1 MLHLKIPLVPALMRM
16 RLLCLSLTVLLAIQ
30 VVAQDSAHIETKV
43 VILGS
48 GTPNPM
54 PDRQGPSVAV
64 VVGETSYIVD
74 AGPGLVR
81 QAQAAYEQG
90 IEGLHMT
97 KLSKAFITHL
107 HSDHTAGL
115 PDLMLSPW
123 VLERTDP
130 LELIGPEGT
139 SEMAEHLLK
148 AYERD
153 IQIRLYG
160 LEPANNT
167 GWRVNARDVSAGVVY
182 EDSLVTVEAFNVP
195 HGSWPVAF
203 GFKFTTPDK
212 VIVISGDTAESDII
226 EQMCQQCDVL
236 LHEAYSDSAW
246 ERRTPFWQNYHAQ
259 FHTSAK
265 QLGRIA
271 QRAQPKLLVLYHQ
284 LEWSSTLDT
293 LLEEVQSEFDGQVV
307 NGVDLGV
314 Y

>member
-1 MLHLKIPLVPALMRM
+1 MRC
-16 RLLCLSLTVLLAIQ
+16 LLILFLGFLLIQ
-30 VVAQDSAHIETKV
+30 SSTHAQDAGIETKV
-43 VILGS
+43 VVLGT

-54 PDRQGPSVAV
+54 PDRKGPSVAV
-64 VVGETSYIVD
+64 VVGETAYLVD
-74 AGPGLVR
+74 AGPGVVR
-81 QAQAAYEQG
+81 QAQAAFDQG

-139 SEMAEHLLK
+139 EEMAHHLLK

-167 GWRVNARDVSAGVVY
+167 GWRVKARDVTAGVVY
-182 EDSLVTVEAFNVP
+182 EDSLVTVEAFMVP

-203 GFKFTTPDK
+203 GYKFTTPDR

-246 ERRTPFWQNYHAQ
+246 EKRTPFWQNYHAQ

-265 QLGRIA
+265 QVGRIA
-271 QRAQPKLLVLYHQ
+271 SRAQPKLLVLYHQ

-293 LLEEVQSEFDGQVV
+293 LLEEVQSEYDGTVV
-307 NGVDLGV
+307 NAVDLGV

>member
-1 MLHLKIPLVPALMRM
+1 MRTLSFLFIT
-16 RLLCLSLTVLLAIQ
+16 LLVLLPAS
-30 VVAQDSAHIETKV
+30 AQEPPAIETKV
-43 VILGS
+43 VMLGT

-54 PDRQGPSVAV
+54 PDRSGPSVAI
-64 VVGETSYIVD
+64 VVGTTPYIVD
-74 AGPGLVR
+74 AGPGIVR
-81 QAQAAYEQG
+81 RAQAAVDQG

-97 KLSKAFITHL
+97 KLSKAFLTHL
-107 HSDHTAGL
+107 HSDHTVGL

-130 LELIGPEGT
+130 LELYGPEGT
-139 SEMAEHLLK
+139 SDMAHHLLK

-167 GWRVNARDVSAGVVY
+167 GWRVEAHDVTAGVVY
-182 EDSLVTVEAFNVP
+182 QDSLVTVEAFNVP
-195 HGSWPVAF
+195 HGSWPDAF
-203 GFKFTTPDK
+203 GYRFTTPDR

-246 ERRTPFWQNYHAQ
+246 ERRTPFWQSYHAQ

-265 QLGRIA
+265 ELGRIA
-271 QRAQPKLLVLYHQ
+271 QRAQPGLLVLYHQ
-284 LEWSSTLDT
+284 LEWSSSLET
-293 LLEEVQSEFDGQVV
+293 LLEEVRSEFDGSVV
-307 NGVDLGV
+307 NAEDLGV

>member
-1 MLHLKIPLVPALMRM
+1 MMLG
-16 RLLCLSLTVLLAIQ
+16 T
-30 VVAQDSAHIETKV
+30 
-43 VILGS
+43 

-54 PDRQGPSVAV
+54 PDRSGPSVAI

-74 AGPGLVR
+74 AGPGVVR
-81 QAQAAYEQG
+81 RAQAAYEKG

-97 KLSKAFITHL
+97 RLSKAFLTHL
-107 HSDHTAGL
+107 HSDHTVGL

-130 LELIGPEGT
+130 LQLFGPEGT
-139 SEMAEHLLK
+139 EDMAHHLLK

-167 GWRVNARDVSAGVVY
+167 GWRVMAQDIAAGVVY
-182 EDSLVTVEAFNVP
+182 QDSLVTVEAFNVP
-195 HGSWPVAF
+195 HGSWPDAF
-203 GFKFTTPDK
+203 GYRFTTPDR

-226 EQMCQQCDVL
+226 EEMCQGCDVL

-246 ERRTPFWQNYHAQ
+246 EKRTPFWQNYHAG

-265 QLGRIA
+265 QVGRIA

-293 LLEEVQSEFDGQVV
+293 LLEEVRSEFDGSVV
-307 NGVDLGV
+307 NAEDLGV

>member
-1 MLHLKIPLVPALMRM
+1 MTKCLPLIVLML
-16 RLLCLSLTVLLAIQ
+16 LLTHSAE
-30 VVAQDSAHIETKV
+30 AQDTPPIETNV
-43 VILGS
+43 VILGT

-54 PDRQGPSVAV
+54 PDRKGPSVAV

-74 AGPGLVR
+74 AGPGVVR
-81 QAQAAYEQG
+81 QAQAAFEKG
-90 IEGLHMT
+90 VEGLHMT
-97 KLSKAFITHL
+97 KLSKAFLTHL
-107 HSDHTAGL
+107 HSDHTVGL
-115 PDLMLSPW
+115 PDLILSPW

-139 SEMAEHLLK
+139 AEMAEHLLK

-153 IQIRLYG
+153 IQIRLFG

-167 GWRVNARDVSAGVVY
+167 GWRVNARDVVAGVVY

-195 HGSWPVAF
+195 HGSWPDAF
-203 GFKFTTPDK
+203 GYRFTTPDK
-212 VIVISGDTAESDII
+212 VIVISGDTAESEII
-226 EQMCQQCDVL
+226 EEMCQQCDVL
-236 LHEAYSDSAW
+236 VHEAYSDSAW

-293 LLEEVQSEFDGQVV
+293 LLEEVQSEFDGHVV
-307 NGVDLGV
+307 NGEDLGV

>member
-1 MLHLKIPLVPALMRM
+1 MI
-16 RLLCLSLTVLLAIQ
+16 RLLLLSLLIAYPVT
-30 VVAQDSAHIETKV
+30 AQDTTSVQTRV
-43 VILGS
+43 VMLGT

-54 PDRQGPSVAV
+54 PDRSGPSVAV

-74 AGPGLVR
+74 AGPGIVR
-81 QAQAAYEQG
+81 RAQAGYQNG
-90 IEGLHMT
+90 IKGLHMT
-97 KLSKAFITHL
+97 KLSKAFLTHL
-107 HSDHTAGL
+107 HSDHTVGL

-130 LELIGPEGT
+130 LQLYGPEGT
-139 SEMAEHLLK
+139 EDMAYHLLK

-167 GWRVNARDVSAGVVY
+167 GWRVQAHDVEAGVVY
-182 EDSLVTVEAFNVP
+182 QDSLVTVEAFNVP
-195 HGSWPVAF
+195 HGSWPDAF
-203 GFKFTTPDK
+203 GYRFTTPDR

-226 EQMCQQCDVL
+226 EQMCQRCDVL
-236 LHEAYSDSAW
+236 VHEAYSDSAW

-265 QLGRIA
+265 ELGRIA
-271 QRAQPKLLVLYHQ
+271 SRAQPGVLVLYHQ
-284 LEWSSTLDT
+284 LEWSSSLET
-293 LLEEVQSEFDGQVV
+293 LLDEVRSEFDGEVV
-307 NGVDLGV
+307 NAEDLGV